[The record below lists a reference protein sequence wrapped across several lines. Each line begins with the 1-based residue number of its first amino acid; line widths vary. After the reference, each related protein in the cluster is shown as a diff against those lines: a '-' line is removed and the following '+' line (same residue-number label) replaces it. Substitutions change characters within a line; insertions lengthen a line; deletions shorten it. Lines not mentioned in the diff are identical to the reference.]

1 MLKAVL
7 FDLGNTLIDVSTWKE
22 KFPKAIINFL
32 FSSYSVPK
40 NVAKEKLKITL
51 EEVEKISKTNPH
63 IDKIREAAR
72 IYSSLLKETGYS
84 IQEEEIVK
92 FTIQFRDKNLRPMPY
107 AKQTL
112 NFLKKKGFSLYL
124 ISDGRKDR
132 VKKFLEFLKIEEL
145 FTEIFI
151 SEEEETTKKE
161 RLFEAFFNST
171 KLNPKECLMV
181 GNDPESDG
189 TALRYG
195 IPFCLISTDKI
206 TENYTFKISSLKDLK
221 KVLEFFN
228 KEPQLTCKLCGKK
241 VKNKILCN
249 SCKNKLEKDIK
260 EDQYA
265 ISLISDVSEFT
276 NSKFEDTFEKIL
288 NGPLI
293 VREEWIEKWPT
304 TEEEVNKFYKEN
316 TSYIYD
322 LSLVYLH
329 KNWRD
334 QNKEIVSYVVKNNFS
349 TAMDF
354 GSGIGQLALELS
366 EAGID
371 VSCVDVSEY
380 LLKYLRFRAD
390 KRGRKIKLYKE
401 IPNEK
406 FDIVIA
412 TDVLEHL
419 WKPEEV
425 LNKLCSHAN
434 KAIAITFRP
443 FRMEDVLHPMHL
455 QRNAEKKK
463 IFDSILSSNGFFLEA
478 SGLPR
483 GLEIWRKKE

>member
-1 MLKAVL
+1 VLKAVL
-7 FDLGNTLIDVSTWKE
+7 FDLGDTLVDVSTWKK
-22 KFPKAIINFL
+22 KFPRAIVNFL
-32 FSSYSVPK
+32 VSKYDVPK
-40 NVAKEKLKITL
+40 NIAKEKLLTALK
-51 EEVEKISKTNPH
+51 EVEEISKVKE
-63 IDKIREAAR
+63 IDKIDEASK
-72 IYSSLLKETGYS
+72 IYSSLLKEAGYNVR
-84 IQEEEIVK
+84 EEEISN
-92 FTIQFRDKNLRPMPY
+92 FTVEFRDKHLKLLPH
-107 AKQTL
+107 AKQAL
-112 NFLKKKGFSLYL
+112 KLLKKKGYTLYVV
-124 ISDGRKDR
+124 SNAKKDR
-132 VKKFLEFLKIEEL
+132 LKRFLEISNIGQF
-145 FTEIFI
+145 FTKSFI
-151 SEEEETTKKE
+151 SGEAGTTKKE
-161 RLFEAFFNST
+161 RLFEVFLNST
-171 KLNPKECLMV
+171 GLSPKECLMV

-189 TALRYG
+189 NALSYG
-195 IPFCLISTDKI
+195 IPVCLISKDEKV
-206 TENYTFKISSLKDLK
+206 ENYTFKISSLKGLK
-221 KVLEFFN
+221 KVIEFFN
-228 KEPQLTCKLCGKK
+228 ENPMLNCKICGKK
-241 VKNKILCN
+241 VRNKII
-249 SCKNKLEKDIK
+249 CKDCKKKLEKDI
-260 EDQYA
+260 ENDAYA
-265 ISLISDVSEFT
+265 ISLISELAEFT

-316 TSYIYD
+316 TSYVYD

-390 KRGRKIKLYKE
+390 KRGKKIKLYKE